1 MKDFDRRWQECA
13 AAARKGAETPAA
25 MPLGFATRITARLGA
40 PRAASWEAVWLGM
53 SRRALAL
60 LSLVLLA
67 GVLVDPSKPPPPSL
81 RPPLEQIVPDLLGLL

>member
-1 MKDFDRRWQECA
+1 
-13 AAARKGAETPAA
+13 
-25 MPLGFATRITARLGA
+25 
-40 PRAASWEAVWLGM
+40 M
-53 SRRALAL
+53 SRRALAV